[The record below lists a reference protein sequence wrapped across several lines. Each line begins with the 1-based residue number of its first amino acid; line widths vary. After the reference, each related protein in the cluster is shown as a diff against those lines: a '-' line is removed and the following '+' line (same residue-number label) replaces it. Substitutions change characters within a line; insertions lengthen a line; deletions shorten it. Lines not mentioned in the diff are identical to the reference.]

1 MDIVKINESQEIPI
15 TKIACHLSGVGALS
29 QRATVI
35 KVSLGTFVVI
45 VSHEIG

>member
-1 MDIVKINESQEIPI
+1 MDIVKTNESQEIPI

-35 KVSLGTFVVI
+35 KVSFAHLCCYCFP
-45 VSHEIG
+45 